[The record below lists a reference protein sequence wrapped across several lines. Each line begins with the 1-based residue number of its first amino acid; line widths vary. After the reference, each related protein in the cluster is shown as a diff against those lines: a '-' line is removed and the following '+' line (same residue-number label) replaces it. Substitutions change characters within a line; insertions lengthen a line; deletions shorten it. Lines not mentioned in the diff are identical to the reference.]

1 MAAPAAPFVGP
12 MLDRGVVRVLSVDRL
27 GVTAGAAAF
36 VGQAGPAAFG
46 GHAGSR
52 SGDDAGV
59 GVGLGVGP
67 LAAAGSDALIG
78 AVRGRRV
85 AGAMAAGFDGD
96 GRRGGFGAATDAA

>member
-1 MAAPAAPFVGP
+1 
-12 MLDRGVVRVLSVDRL
+12 MLDRGVVRVLSVVRL
-27 GVTAGAAAF
+27 GVAAGAAAF
-36 VGQAGPAAFG
+36 VGQAGAAFG

-59 GVGLGVGP
+59 GVGLGAGA

-78 AVRGRRV
+78 AVMGRRV
-85 AGAMAAGFDGD
+85 AGAMAAGSDCD